1 MATKYCCT
9 DCHDSDGACTYCLR
23 VSKKEGS
30 KKELLVHAGYVALHL
45 IQMILIIGLV
55 K

>member
-1 MATKYCCT
+1 MTTKYCCE
-9 DCHDSDGACTYCLR
+9 DCHEFDGACTYCLG
-23 VSKKEGS
+23 VEKASDS
-30 KKELLVHAGYVALHL
+30 KKELAIHLGYLALHL

>member
-1 MATKYCCT
+1 MINKYCCE
-9 DCHDSDGACTYCLR
+9 DCHDSDGACTYCLG
-23 VSKKEGS
+23 VEKASGS
-30 KKELLVHAGYVALHL
+30 KKELAIHLGYLALHL

>member
-1 MATKYCCT
+1 MINKYCCE
-9 DCHDSDGACTYCLR
+9 DCHDSDGACTYCLGIN
-23 VSKKEGS
+23 KKNS
-30 KKELLVHAGYVALHL
+30 FNKDIAIHLGYVSLHL

>member
-1 MATKYCCT
+1 MMTEYCCS
-9 DCHDSDGACTYCLR
+9 DCHEADGACTYCLL
-23 VSKKEGS
+23 VDHKQNS
-30 KKELLVHAGYVALHL
+30 KKELAIHFGYVALHV

>member
-1 MATKYCCT
+1 MTSCSCHCHNNNACKCIESTKM
-9 DCHDSDGACTYCLR
+9 
-23 VSKKEGS
+23 SKKD
-30 KKELLVHAGYVALHL
+30 KLTHAIYFALHL